1 MGIPIFSVIK
11 PGLFTTFQ
19 DEGRKSYQALGI
31 PVSGA
36 MDSFAHKAANILVG
50 NRRNAA
56 VLEVTI
62 SGPELQVENDA
73 VISICGA
80 NLSPKINGL
89 KAPLWTSFPVK
100 RGDILSFGKNVSGAR
115 SYISVAGEFEIPC
128 MLGSQST
135 DTKSKFGR
143 PLKKG
148 DAIYRVA
155 LQSSFKNRQRIR
167 PNDLLHYRDKVQLR
181 VLLGPHL
188 DCFSNDTISTFLKN
202 EFIVSPH
209 SDRMGYRLEGMEVPH
224 AKEPGILSEAVSF
237 GSIQV
242 PESGKPI
249 ILMADRQTTGGYPI
263 LATVISVDL
272 PLLAQ
277 AVPGTIIHFKETT
290 VEEAQAAYRK
300 RETWFRILEKLK

>member
-1 MGIPIFSVIK
+1 MGVPVFSVLK

-19 DEGRKSYQALGI
+19 DDGRKGYQALGI
-31 PVSGA
+31 PVSGV
-36 MDSFAHKAANILVG
+36 MDSFAHQVANILVG
-50 NRRNAA
+50 NRRHAA
-56 VLEVTI
+56 VLEVTM
-62 SGPELQVENDA
+62 SGPKLLVENDA
-73 VISICGA
+73 VISVCGA
-80 NLSPKINGL
+80 NLSPKINGME
-89 KAPLWTSFPVK
+89 APLWTSFPIK

-128 MLGSQST
+128 ILGSQST
-135 DTKSKFGR
+135 DTKSKIGR
-143 PLKKG
+143 PLNKG
-148 DAIYRVA
+148 DVIYCVT
-155 LQSSFKNRQRIR
+155 LKSSFKNRQRIR
-167 PNDLLHYRDKVQLR
+167 SQDLITYSEKVSLR
-181 VLLGPHL
+181 VILGPHL
-188 DCFSNDTISTFLKN
+188 DYFTNDAISAFLKS
-202 EFIVSPH
+202 EFIVSSH
-209 SDRMGYRLEGMEVPH
+209 SDRMGYRLDGMEIPH
-224 AKEPGILSEAVSF
+224 AKNPGIFSEAVSF

-300 RETWFRILEKLK
+300 RETWFRIVEKLK